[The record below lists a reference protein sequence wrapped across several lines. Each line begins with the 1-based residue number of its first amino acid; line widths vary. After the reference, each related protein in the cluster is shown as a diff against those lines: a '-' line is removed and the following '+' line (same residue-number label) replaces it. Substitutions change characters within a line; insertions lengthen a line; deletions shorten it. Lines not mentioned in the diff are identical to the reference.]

1 MTDFV
6 TERSPDEKS
15 ILESEAGDTITKRI
29 SVRKR
34 KKSIDGAR
42 KLCYYNTWFCGRSFS
57 QDNAAAGRTKSY
69 ATVAQLVEQLIRN
82 QQVAGSSPASSSTS
96 EQAIQLLAPIFYSV
110 RARGF
115 CCCPVDSAV
124 PFYQKLILLFFEKE
138 GICCGRCLPFW
149 VETAI
154 GFFALQRFSCT
165 AEINAADA
173 GMLAV
178 AGGLNGVRCP
188 VLGS

>member
-1 MTDFV
+1 MTHTLTHMGKWSDGTNGTDRAKCAYYY
-6 TERSPDEKS
+6 TERKGFKSPRNCQTERP
-15 ILESEAGDTITKRI
+15 DT
-29 SVRKR
+29 
-34 KKSIDGAR
+34 
-42 KLCYYNTWFCGRSFS
+42 L
-57 QDNAAAGRTKSY
+57 
-69 ATVAQLVEQLIRN
+69 RN

-165 AEINAADA
+165 AEMNAADA

>member
-1 MTDFV
+1 MLCSNLKYPKFSHNSKCV
-6 TERSPDEKS
+6 VSYIPHLSRVSF
-15 ILESEAGDTITKRI
+15 LW
-29 SVRKR
+29 RK
-34 KKSIDGAR
+34 
-42 KLCYYNTWFCGRSFS
+42 
-57 QDNAAAGRTKSY
+57 
-69 ATVAQLVEQLIRN
+69 
-82 QQVAGSSPASSSTS
+82 PTS

-165 AEINAADA
+165 AEMNAADA